1 MTKKKWPAR
10 IKRTTLNNKRVWEL
24 VAEVEEILKARY
36 PDAEFEV
43 YEGEDPQGVY
53 IEVYTSKGDDD
64 ALEVIRTV
72 SERTTDILLD
82 EGYFINAVPLRRRN
96 TG

>member
-1 MTKKKWPAR
+1 MTRKKWPAPIR
-10 IKRTTLNNKRVWEL
+10 RTTLKNKRVWEL
-24 VAEVEEILKARY
+24 VAEVEEILKAKY
-36 PDAEFEV
+36 SDAEFQV

-53 IEVYTSKGDDD
+53 EVYTSKADDE

-82 EGYFINAVPLRRRN
+82 EGYFISIVPLSRKN